1 MLKQWGVQPP
11 GCGPAPSVA
20 RSEPGR
26 QQEASGGGRAR
37 LHLCLRPLPAP
48 APPPG
53 SASDH
58 QVSDSHGSGG
68 PWPKGPPF
76 GLCVGG
82 KLYLVVSPYVGQLAE
97 FYFSGS
103 LIIPLSRHYINVC
116 NYSQEDRPKYC
127 RYSKNLT
134 PLMYQHLRTFN
145 LLITSLSY
153 PVSKKQH
160 FNFTKLSLRKLTS
173 FLYGHLEFDLMP
185 SGRI

>member
-1 MLKQWGVQPP
+1 MGVAVP
-11 GCGPAPSVA
+11 GAKKTVG
-20 RSEPGR
+20 
-26 QQEASGGGRAR
+26 
-37 LHLCLRPLPAP
+37 H
-48 APPPG
+48 
-53 SASDH
+53 
-58 QVSDSHGSGG
+58 
-68 PWPKGPPF
+68 WPKGPPF

-173 FLYGHLEFDLMP
+173 FLYGHLEFDLTSEYM
-185 SGRI
+185 